1 MILSYSKWSLPN
13 RLGQQATKCRFHS
26 ENRDKKKK
34 SKKSMEESAGIRGK
48 RRWSLGGTIALE
60 GPKELGKLSSS
71 FSDFLHLYFLLNFH
85 C

>member
-1 MILSYSKWSLPN
+1 
-13 RLGQQATKCRFHS
+13 
-26 ENRDKKKK
+26 
-34 SKKSMEESAGIRGK
+34 MEESAGIRGK
-48 RRWSLGGTIALE
+48 RRWSLEGTIALE